1 VGLAY
6 PIGGAVTSV
15 TVGAANVATAI
26 PTLDASGG
34 RPRYLVAQ
42 VLATTAVYVKTGDE
56 TAAVMTAA
64 NQGILLQRN
73 SGDLLLKVP
82 KGHTHVHTW
91 ADGAGVVILTPLSA
105 RPT

>member
-1 VGLAY
+1 MTA
-6 PIGGAVTSV
+6 V

-26 PTLDASGG
+26 PTLTSPAI

-42 VLATTAVYVKTGDE
+42 VLSTTAVYVKTGDE
-56 TAAVMTAA
+56 TASVMTAA

-73 SGDLLLKVP
+73 SGDLLLKLP
-82 KGHTHVHTW
+82 RGHTHVHTW
-91 ADGAGVVILTPLSA
+91 ADGPGTVILTPLSA